1 MATRTESSHATRHN
15 RNYIAAAMDRP
26 LLSQEREFE
35 LARRWRESG
44 DEKALHELVG
54 AYLRLVVSI
63 ARRFRQYG
71 LPVGDLVQEGNVG
84 LMQAAARFEPSREV
98 RFSTYASWWIRS
110 AMQEFVLRNWSI
122 VRTGTS
128 AAQKALFFNLRWLRA
143 KLEPAGAAGLSGAAS
158 KKIAANLKVST
169 REVNAMAER
178 LSGRDHSLNEP
189 VGLDGSDEW
198 EDFLVDAAPSPEET
212 AIQHRDGEI
221 EHRWLVS
228 ALDTLSD
235 RERLIIRARR
245 LREDHS
251 TLEELGVR
259 LGITKERV
267 RQIEHSAFRKLQDAV
282 LRESHELKSRRPN
295 GSRGGQSAA
304 LPEQM

>member
-1 MATRTESSHATRHN
+1 MATQSESTQSARRN
-15 RNYIAAAMDRP
+15 RSYIAAAMDRP
-26 LLSQEREFE
+26 MLSQEREFE
-35 LARRWRESG
+35 LAQRWRNDG

-63 ARRFRQYG
+63 AGRFRQYG

-128 AAQKALFFNLRWLRA
+128 AGQKALFFNLRWLRA
-143 KLEPAGAAGLSGAAS
+143 KLERAGALGLSGPVGD
-158 KKIAANLKVST
+158 KIAADLKVST
-169 REVNAMAER
+169 REVSAMAER
-178 LSGRDHSLNEP
+178 LAGRDQSLNDP
-189 VGLDGSDEW
+189 VGVEGTDEW
-198 EDFLVDAAPSPEET
+198 EDFLVDSAPTPEET

-228 ALDTLSD
+228 ALDSLTD
-235 RERLIIRARR
+235 RERLVIQARR
-245 LREDHS
+245 LREEHL
-251 TLEELGVR
+251 TLEELGAR

-267 RQIEHSAFRKLQDAV
+267 RQIEHRAFHKLQDAV
-282 LRESHELKSRRPN
+282 QR
-295 GSRGGQSAA
+295 QSLQQTSSEAHRA
-304 LPEQM
+304 TTLPEQV